1 MSMRTDGYA
10 PIREY
15 AAIGDGR
22 TVALVASDGSIDWLC
37 LPNMDSPSVLGA
49 LLDSERG
56 GRFALAPATPF
67 ESERRYL
74 PGTNV
79 LETTFRTA
87 AGTARVTDAL
97 AVPGRGLEPQR
108 ELVRRVEGLAGV
120 VPLAWTVAPRFDY
133 GARPGRL
140 GLRSGVPALDSGA
153 HALAVR
159 AWEAGSPEF
168 ADGEVRGRFELR
180 AGDRALL
187 VLSAASQEPLVLS
200 GRDEAEARLEETGAV
215 WRRWV
220 DARGYDGPWREAVL
234 RSALALKLLVFAPS
248 GAIAAA
254 PTTSLP
260 EAIGGERNWDY
271 RFAWIRDSVFTLE
284 ALLDLG
290 CAAEAKS
297 FFWWLMHAAQR
308 TRPRM
313 QVLYQLDGGERA
325 PERHLP
331 LAGYRGS
338 RPVRIGN
345 GAVDQSQLDIYG
357 VLLQTAWL
365 YVERGSSLDS
375 DAGRRLA
382 ETADFV
388 CEIWRQPDHG
398 LWEVRSE
405 PRHFTQSKMMCW
417 VALDRGCRLAAAGHI
432 PGKRAARWRREAD
445 EIRAFVEEHCFSTEK
460 RTYVRAAGSEELDAG
475 LLLASVVGY
484 CRGEEERMQGTID
497 AVRLELGDG
506 PFVVRYRGEDGVGG
520 PEGCFL
526 ACSFWLAEALARAG
540 RRDEAAELMEEL
552 LAVANDVGL
561 YSEELEPKTGDFLG
575 NFPQGLTHLGLVT
588 AAAAIAK
595 EEGP

>member
-1 MSMRTDGYA
+1 MRIDGYA

-37 LPNMDSPSVLGA
+37 LPNMDSPSVFGA
-49 LLDSERG
+49 LLDAERG
-56 GRFALAPATPF
+56 GRFALAPTTPF
-67 ESERRYL
+67 ESKRRYL

-79 LETTFRTA
+79 LETTFRTTEGA
-87 AGTARVTDAL
+87 ARVTDAL
-97 AVPGRGLEPQR
+97 AVPGPGLEPQR
-108 ELVRRVEGLAGV
+108 ELVRRVEGIAGV
-120 VPLAWTVAPRFDY
+120 VPMAWTVAPRFDY
-133 GARPGRL
+133 CAGSGRL
-140 GLRSGVPALDSGA
+140 GLRAGVPAVDSGA

-159 AWEAGSPEF
+159 AWGAGSPEL
-168 ADGEVRGRFELR
+168 ADGAVRGRFELHD
-180 AGDRALL
+180 GDRALL
-187 VLSAASQEPLVLS
+187 VLSGASQEPLVLS
-200 GRDEAEARLEETGAV
+200 GRDEAEARLDETGAL

-220 DARGYDGPWREAVL
+220 DARSYDGPWREAVL

-254 PTTSLP
+254 ATTSLP
-260 EAIGGERNWDY
+260 EVLGGGRNWDY
-271 RFAWIRDSVFTLE
+271 RFAWIRDAVFTIE
-284 ALLDLG
+284 AFLDLG
-290 CAAEAKS
+290 CSAEAKS
-297 FFWWLMHAAQR
+297 FFWWLLHAAQR

-325 PERHLP
+325 PERVLP

-375 DAGRRLA
+375 EAGKRLA
-382 ETADFV
+382 ETADFT

-417 VALDRGCRLAAAGHI
+417 VALDRACRLAAAGHM
-432 PGKRAARWRREAD
+432 PGDRADRWRREAD
-445 EIRAFVEEHCFSTEK
+445 AIRAFVEARCFSSEK

-484 CRGEEERMQGTID
+484 CRGDGERMQGTID
-497 AVRLELGDG
+497 AVRRELGNG
-506 PFVVRYRGEDGVGG
+506 PFVVRYRGEDGLSGE
-520 PEGCFL
+520 EGCFL

-540 RRDEAAELMEEL
+540 RRDEAAELMDEL
-552 LAVANDVGL
+552 LAAANDVGL
-561 YSEELEPKTGDFLG
+561 YSEELEPRTGDFLG

>member
-56 GRFALAPATPF
+56 GRFALAPTTPF

-87 AGTARVTDAL
+87 TGAVRVTDAL
-97 AVPGRGLEPQR
+97 ALPGPGLEPQR
-108 ELVRRVEGLAGV
+108 ELVRRVEGFAGV
-120 VPLAWTVAPRFDY
+120 VPLAWSLEPRFGY
-133 GARPGRL
+133 GGSSGRL
-140 GLRSGVPALDSGA
+140 GLRSGVPALDSGGS
-153 HALAVR
+153 ALAVR
-159 AWEAGSPEF
+159 AWEAGSPEL
-168 ADGEVRGRFELR
+168 ADGSVRGRFELR

-187 VLSAASQEPLVLS
+187 VLSGASQEPLVLS
-200 GRDEAEARLEETGAV
+200 GRDEAEARLDETSAV

-220 DARGYDGPWREAVL
+220 EARGYDGPWREAVL

-260 EAIGGERNWDY
+260 EGIGGERNWDY
-271 RFAWIRDSVFTLE
+271 RFAWIRDAVFALE

-290 CAAEAKS
+290 CSTEAKS
-297 FFWWLMHAAQR
+297 FFWWLLHAAQR

-325 PERHLP
+325 PERILP

-365 YVERGSSLDS
+365 YVERGSTLDS
-375 DAGRRLA
+375 EAGKRLA
-382 ETADFV
+382 EKADFV
-388 CEIWRQPDHG
+388 CEIWRQPDQG

-417 VALDRGCRLAAAGHI
+417 VALDRACRLAAAGHM
-432 PGKRAARWRREAD
+432 PGKRADRWRREAD
-445 EIRAFVEEHCFSTEK
+445 EIRAFVEERCFSPEK

-484 CRGEEERMQGTID
+484 CRGDDERMLGTID
-497 AVRLELGDG
+497 AVRRELGDG
-506 PFVVRYRGEDGVGG
+506 PFVVRYRGEDGVSGS
-520 PEGCFL
+520 EGCFL
-526 ACSFWLAEALARAG
+526 ACSFWLVEALARAG
-540 RRDEAAELMEEL
+540 RRDEAAELMDEL
-552 LAVANDVGL
+552 VAVANDVGL
-561 YSEELEPKTGDFLG
+561 YSEELEPQTGEFLG